1 MTQKREENIPKFY
14 FCIRAHT
21 FSTHMP
27 CPFKICFTNKVD
39 AICGEGQLLVTGS
52 QGPITRVPG
61 VRIPC
66 PRVASPKAQDFSSR
80 VPRSHVS
87 GSQGPGSQSLES
99 QGLRFLGLR
108 SQGPRSRVSGPD
120 FRLCHF
126 SRVIK
131 KNWRISVFKKQKSHT
146 HQEKKKKFYPFITFL
161 FTPKQ

>member
-14 FCIRAHT
+14 FFIRAHT

-39 AICGEGQLLVTGS
+39 TICGEGQLLVTGS
-52 QGPITRVPG
+52 QGPITRIPG

-66 PRVASPKAQDFSSR
+66 LRVASPKAQDFSSR

-87 GSQGPGSQSLES
+87 GSQGPGSQ
-99 QGLRFLGLR
+99 
-108 SQGPRSRVSGPD
+108 GPRSRVSGPD

-126 SRVIK
+126 SHVIK

-146 HQEKKKKFYPFITFL
+146 HQEKKKKFYPFIPFL